1 MNRLLLSLAAAAL
14 SMTASAQYILVNDEL
29 PIPASEVEKIT
40 YEQDDQFD
48 ALLLPGMMA
57 SDRKVSL
64 FSQALQLTG
73 LADTLRTYI
82 YDNYQRG
89 VDKFYYRAHVWRE
102 VAWYNENR
110 YKMFTVFAE
119 TDSALAVNG
128 INNLDQ
134 LKAYAKQVY
143 DESFPEDA
151 SVSDPTDRRNSLN
164 RFVAYH
170 ILPHGSSYWYL
181 TAYDG
186 KQSNFW
192 MNTRMADMSAWYA
205 TLMPY
210 GSLKCSYPMAGA
222 DSGIY
227 LNRRGVGDQPDKYGK
242 QIRGAKVV
250 ADGEQGFDHLC
261 FNGYYFHIDS
271 LLVYDK
277 KTREDVLS
285 TELWRVDFK
294 TLCPDIM
301 NNADELRGNYLV
313 DDDMNS
319 FNDDPNPVN
328 GRNYVYKWD
337 CMENIQGDTARINLG
352 LIHRRAHIN
361 FWSWQGDEVNVF
373 GDYDFTIKLPPLPP
387 AEWEIRMG
395 ICAIPTRGAARIY
408 LNGVPMIDS
417 LNMTH
422 DYYGVDVPFGNHP
435 LKTEILDYMAAHFF
449 TAEYDS
455 IERSYLVTDLKTNE
469 KIWMVKDPYDKR
481 KTSSWSNTYTYNG
494 VLAQERIDKYSFRGR
509 NPDTD
514 DYADWSQRAYEYR
527 EQALIEV
534 VSDHPKCMHGPR
546 ECTLGQGG
554 RNSFADLAGLVRF
567 PIGRIVTDGKH
578 DNYLRIEN
586 LPLPYVVN
594 NTEAQFDYF
603 EFVPKFVYDN
613 QEIPEE

>member
-1 MNRLLLSLAAAAL
+1 MNRLLLSIAAAAL

-29 PIPASEVEKIT
+29 PIPASEVKKIT

-48 ALLLPGMMA
+48 ASLLPGCIA
-57 SDRKVSL
+57 SDAKISL
-64 FSQALQLTG
+64 FSQALKLTG

-89 VDKFYYRAHVWRE
+89 VDKFHYASHVWRE

-119 TDSALAVNG
+119 TDSALAANG
-128 INNLDQ
+128 ITNLEK

-301 NNADELRGNYLV
+301 NNAEELRGNYLV
-313 DDDMNS
+313 DDDMYS

-328 GRNYVYKWD
+328 GRNYIYKWD
-337 CMENIQGDTARINLG
+337 CMENIKGDTAKNHQG
-352 LIHRRAHIN
+352 LIHRRAHYN

-373 GDYDFTIKLPPLPP
+373 GDYDITIKLPPLPP

-395 ICAIPTRGAARIY
+395 ICDLETRGAARIY
-408 LNGVPMIDS
+408 LNGIPVIDS
-417 LNMTH
+417 LDMRH
-422 DYYGVDVPFGNHP
+422 SYYGVDVPFVNHP
-435 LKTEILDYMAAHFF
+435 LQTEILDYMADHFF
-449 TAEYDS
+449 SVEFDS
-455 IERSYLVTDLKTNE
+455 IEYSYLVTDLKTNE
-469 KIWMVKDPYDKR
+469 KIWMSQDPYGKR
-481 KTSSWSNTYTYNG
+481 KTSSWSESYTYNG
-494 VLAQERIDKYSFRGR
+494 ILTREQIRGFGGR
-509 NPDTD
+509 NPDID
-514 DYADWSQRAYEYR
+514 DYSDWTQRAVEYR

-534 VSDHPKCMHGPR
+534 VSKHPKCMRGPR

-554 RNSFADLAGLVRF
+554 INSFADQASIVRF
-567 PIGRIVTDGKH
+567 PLGRIYTDGKLN
-578 DNYLRIEN
+578 NYLRIEN
-586 LPLPYVVN
+586 LPLPYKGN
-594 NTEAQFDYF
+594 NVEAMFDYF